1 MLIKN
6 IILYLIFFSLVV
18 AVFIELKASF
28 AQLGID
34 EDIPN
39 IKPQNN
45 TSIPPSPSPPPSL
58 PLDPLLK

>member
-1 MLIKN
+1 MIFKN
-6 IILYLIFFSLVV
+6 TILNLIFFSLAM
-18 AVFIELKASF
+18 AVFIEVNTGF

-45 TSIPPSPSPPPSL
+45 TPASPSPSPPPSL